1 MLNTIV
7 HHSPVEVRLTI
18 LTWNVLGIVARAAK
32 VGVS

>member
-7 HHSPVEVRLTI
+7 HDSPVEVRLPI

>member
-7 HHSPVEVRLTI
+7 HDSPVEVRLTI
-18 LTWNVLGIVARAAK
+18 LTWNVVGIVARAAK

>member
-7 HHSPVEVRLTI
+7 HDSPVEVRLTV
-18 LTWNVLGIVARAAK
+18 LTWNVLGIVAPAAK

>member
-7 HHSPVEVRLTI
+7 RDSPVEVRLTI

-32 VGVS
+32 VDVS